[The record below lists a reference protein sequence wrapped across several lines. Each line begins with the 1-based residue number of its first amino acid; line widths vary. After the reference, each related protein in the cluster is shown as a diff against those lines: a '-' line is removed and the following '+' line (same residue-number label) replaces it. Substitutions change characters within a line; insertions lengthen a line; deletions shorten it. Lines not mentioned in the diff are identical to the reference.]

1 MPSSAP
7 NRRNVLLLAASQAM
21 FQTTSVLIMTVGGLA
36 GHMLAADKALAT
48 LPIAAA
54 TVGTAIATIPASL
67 LMARVGRRP
76 GFVLGTLL
84 GAAGGALGV
93 AALVVGSFW
102 LFCLA
107 HVVAGAYQGFAQFYR
122 FAAAEVA
129 SPEFRSR
136 AISLVLAGGVV
147 AALAGPALASLTS
160 GLRLGVEFAAAYAA
174 IVAVSLAATAV
185 VSLVR
190 VPPLPPQAAAEPP
203 RRLAAIA
210 RQPTFMVAL
219 GGAAVGY
226 GVMILAMTAT
236 PLAMVGHH
244 HGVGGAAAVIRW
256 HTLGMFVPSFFTG
269 SLVARFGAPRV
280 MLAGIALLSS
290 HVGIALAGTGWAHFA
305 SALVLLGVGWNFSFI
320 GGTALLT
327 ETYRPSERAKVQAAN
342 DFIILGVVV
351 AASLGSG
358 ALLHHLGWTG
368 VNLTAVPFLA
378 AAALAIGAF
387 LIRAR
392 RPAAG
397 VRRAA

>member
-1 MPSSAP
+1 MPASAP
-7 NRRNVLLLAASQAM
+7 DRRNVLLLAASQAM

-36 GHMLAADKALAT
+36 GYMLADDKALAT

-67 LMARVGRRP
+67 LMARVGRKP

-84 GAAGGALGV
+84 GATGGALGV
-93 AALVVGSFW
+93 VGLVLGSFW
-102 LFCLA
+102 LFCAA
-107 HVVAGAYQGFAQFYR
+107 HILAGAYQGFAQFYR

-129 SPEFRSR
+129 SVEFRSR
-136 AISLVLAGGVV
+136 AISFVLAGGVV
-147 AALAGPALASLTS
+147 AAFAGPALASLTAD
-160 GLRLGVEFAAAYAA
+160 LRLDVEFAAAYAA

-190 VPPLPPQAAAEPP
+190 VPPPPPQAVAEPP
-203 RRLAAIA
+203 RPLAVIA

-244 HGVGGAAAVIRW
+244 HGVGDAAAVIRW

-269 SLVARFGAPRV
+269 SLVTRFGAPRV
-280 MLAGIALLSS
+280 MLAGIALLSV
-290 HVGIALAGTGWAHFA
+290 HIGIALSGTGWAHFA
-305 SALVLLGVGWNFSFI
+305 SALVLLGVGWNFSFV

-351 AASLGSG
+351 TASLGSG
-358 ALLHHLGWTG
+358 ALLHHLGWSG

-378 AAALAIGAF
+378 AAALAIGAY
-387 LIRAR
+387 LIRT

-397 VRRAA
+397 IRRTA